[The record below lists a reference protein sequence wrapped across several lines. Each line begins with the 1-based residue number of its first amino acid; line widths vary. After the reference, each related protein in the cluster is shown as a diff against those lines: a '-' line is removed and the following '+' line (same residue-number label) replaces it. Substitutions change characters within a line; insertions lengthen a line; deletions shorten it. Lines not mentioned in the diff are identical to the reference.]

1 MRRPGSIVTLSSFAT
16 AVVGIAVTTGAA
28 RITAEPAPA
37 PAPQSV
43 IGDAAPVEATVTTSL
58 VDAIRAVSQV
68 STPAVVRPEV
78 TPESAL
84 PEIVFESELP
94 TPASNPVVSRSS
106 ITPAMQEA
114 PGRRRVVN
122 AAVATEGG
130 LIVGED
136 HAPEVGEIRYFNGR
150 PIRAVRS
157 MRMKVTAY
165 SPDHRSCGIHADG
178 ITASGYSVDVNGG
191 RLVAA
196 DRRLFPFGALVS
208 VPGYASGQVVP
219 VLDRGGAI
227 KGSRLD
233 VLYPTHEIAR
243 QWGVQHVDVM
253 VWEYAD
259 GEPIGFK
266 RPRGR

>member
-1 MRRPGSIVTLSSFAT
+1 MSRPGTIVTFSSLAT
-16 AVVGIAVTTGAA
+16 AVVGLAVTSGAA
-28 RITAEPAPA
+28 RLVNAPPDTPPTPSSEVA
-37 PAPQSV
+37 PTTSPRLDVEVMPVPVSLPQV
-43 IGDAAPVEATVTTSL
+43 ATV
-58 VDAIRAVSQV
+58 AEIRPM
-68 STPAVVRPEV
+68 T
-78 TPESAL
+78 
-84 PEIVFESELP
+84 EIVFDPAKIANTLEPVESP
-94 TPASNPVVSRSS
+94 TVAAVPS
-106 ITPAMQEA
+106 TMDL
-114 PGRRRVVN
+114 PGRRRPE
-122 AAVATEGG
+122 ALGVATEGG
-130 LIVGED
+130 MLVGDD
-136 HAPEVGEIRYFNGR
+136 HAPKIGEVRYFNGR

-157 MRMKVTAY
+157 MRMRVTAY
-165 SPDHRSCGIHADG
+165 SPDHRSCGVHADG

-208 VPGYASGQVVP
+208 VPGYSSGQVVP

-243 QWGVQHVDVM
+243 RWGVQHVDVM

>member
-1 MRRPGSIVTLSSFAT
+1 MSRPGTIVTFSSLAT
-16 AVVGIAVTTGAA
+16 AVVGFAVSSGAA
-28 RITAEPAPA
+28 RLTNATPEPATAVTSTVASSPSPDVIVVSNPIAEVAPVAIATPVLEPLPEIAFKTSTPAESVEAVTVPVAEPAPTA
-37 PAPQSV
+37 S
-43 IGDAAPVEATVTTSL
+43 
-58 VDAIRAVSQV
+58 
-68 STPAVVRPEV
+68 
-78 TPESAL
+78 ESA
-84 PEIVFESELP
+84 
-94 TPASNPVVSRSS
+94 
-106 ITPAMQEA
+106 
-114 PGRRRVVN
+114 GRRRPGLVGL
-122 AAVATEGG
+122 ATEGG
-130 LIVGED
+130 MLVGDD
-136 HAPEVGEIRYFNGR
+136 HTPRIGEVRYFNGR

-157 MRMKVTAY
+157 MRMRVTAY
-165 SPDHRSCGIHADG
+165 SPDHRSCGMHADG

-208 VPGYASGQVVP
+208 VPGYSSGQVVP

-233 VLYPTHEIAR
+233 VLYPTQEIAR
-243 QWGVQHVDVM
+243 RGGVQHVDVM

>member
-1 MRRPGSIVTLSSFAT
+1 MRRPGIIVTFSSLAT
-16 AVVGIAVTTGAA
+16 AVVGLAVSSGAA
-28 RITAEPAPA
+28 RLVTATPEPSRSPDPEVASTTAPDVRLEEVPSDGSTPRVRTEVAIQPMPEILLDPKTAAKPLEPVARQTIDGAPA
-37 PAPQSV
+37 TM
-43 IGDAAPVEATVTTSL
+43 E
-58 VDAIRAVSQV
+58 VS
-68 STPAVVRPEV
+68 
-78 TPESAL
+78 
-84 PEIVFESELP
+84 
-94 TPASNPVVSRSS
+94 
-106 ITPAMQEA
+106 
-114 PGRRRVVN
+114 GRRRPDVIGI
-122 AAVATEGG
+122 ATEGG
-130 LIVGED
+130 LLVGDD
-136 HAPEVGEIRYFNGR
+136 HAPRLGEVRYFNGR
-150 PIRAVRS
+150 PIRAVRT
-157 MRMKVTAY
+157 MRMRVTAY

-243 QWGVQHVDVM
+243 QWGVQHIDVM